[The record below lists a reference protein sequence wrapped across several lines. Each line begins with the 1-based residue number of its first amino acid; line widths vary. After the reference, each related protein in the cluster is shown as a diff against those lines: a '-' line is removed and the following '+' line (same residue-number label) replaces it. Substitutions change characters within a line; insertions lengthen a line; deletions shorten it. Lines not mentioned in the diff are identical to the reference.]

1 MTEVL
6 LYVLIALAA
15 LLGVILLV
23 PVHIDFGGEYAQ
35 TLSFHGRL
43 KWAGGLLSLD
53 LKHNEG
59 RLELTPGCLGLKK
72 TFKKAAE
79 EKKQPGGK
87 ESRSGKKKRK
97 VQSDS
102 LLSFLNLRLL
112 SAVNKSI
119 RRLLRALHLKVKLSG
134 VYGFDDPSLTGFVLG
149 VMTALGTVKNYSID
163 LKPEFAGEAVDLR
176 GWIQT
181 WFIPFHIL
189 FIVLGLILKRPVRA
203 IWWPKIKNS
212 KKHKEAVQYA

>member
-1 MTEVL
+1 MTQVL
-6 LYVLIALAA
+6 IYVLIALAA
-15 LLGVILLV
+15 LLGVILLA
-23 PVHIDFGGEYAQ
+23 PVHIDFRGEYAQ

-43 KWAGGLLSLD
+43 RWAGGLLSLD
-53 LKHNEG
+53 LKHHHG
-59 RLELTPGCLGLKK
+59 KLELTPGCLGLKK

-79 EKKQPGGK
+79 GKKQPDGQ
-87 ESRSGKKKRK
+87 ESGPDKRRK
-97 VQSDS
+97 GQSDS
-102 LLSFLNLRLL
+102 PLSFLNLRLL
-112 SAVNKSI
+112 AAVNKSI

-189 FIVLGLILKRPVRA
+189 FIVLGLILKKPVRA